1 MPITHKMYATKAS
14 FMEYHTSQISQEHWS
29 IQHPLRSPRIAPPQ
43 WKIGSAKLAGKF
55 TEAYLT
61 LLSASSTR
69 GIQMT
74 FPSNY
79 QRVNLELKQSS
90 SPHKRR
96 GSLRTETPTKEAE
109 GVEMEEVA

>member
-1 MPITHKMYATKAS
+1 MFFVQAN
-14 FMEYHTSQISQEHWS
+14 SQ
-29 IQHPLRSPRIAPPQ
+29 R
-43 WKIGSAKLAGKF
+43 
-55 TEAYLT
+55 LT

-96 GSLRTETPTKEAE
+96 GSLRILQTETPTKEAE